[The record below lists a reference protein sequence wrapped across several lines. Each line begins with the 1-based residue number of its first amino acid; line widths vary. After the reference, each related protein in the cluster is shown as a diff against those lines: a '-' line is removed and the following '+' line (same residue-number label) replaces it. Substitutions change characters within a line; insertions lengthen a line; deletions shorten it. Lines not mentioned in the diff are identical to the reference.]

1 MGRDLDMIEV
11 TDEMI
16 YAFAG
21 EPEITA
27 TDAHA
32 IGVGLTA
39 VLAIVER
46 DYDVSPKLPQVEHRP
61 KGDVWWNLSAE
72 TYMAE
77 CVCGEEF
84 SGWPRSDA
92 EERLLTHLEREARP

>member
-1 MGRDLDMIEV
+1 MIEV
-11 TDEMI
+11 TDEMFT
-16 YAFAG
+16 AFYQAG
-21 EPEITA
+21 
-27 TDAHA
+27 TDRDFLLSARA
-32 IGVGLTA
+32 GLA
-39 VLAIVER
+39 AALAIVER
-46 DYDVSPKLPQVEHRP
+46 DYDVSPKLPQVDHRP